1 MSICTL
7 TARLIRLLRRLRT
20 QLSLFTLQARKLPQS
35 AKRTARHS
43 AGLRMRIKCRFVSA
57 APTGEQY
64 EINSGNHRAVVTE
77 VGATLRRFSVDG
89 RDVVHG
95 FDVTETI
102 KGGRGQNLI
111 PWPNRIRDGRYTF
124 NGVTQQ
130 LALTEPARHNA
141 SHGLARYVPWVLV
154 EQQADTVV
162 NRVRIHPQPGW
173 SGTLDATITH
183 RVSADG
189 LTVTVEATN
198 LSDEELPFGYGA
210 HPYLTVGE
218 SSVDEVALTVPA
230 DSYLEVDDRLLP
242 ARLSAVDGTVYD
254 LRRSTVLGSANL
266 DTAMTDLTRDSDGRW
281 RIRLTL
287 GDRYAELWGDETFAW
302 TQVFTG
308 GPNRDAGVAVE
319 PMTCGP
325 NAFNA
330 GPTHDDLRVLAPQ
343 ETFVGQWGIT
353 GR

>member
-1 MSICTL
+1 MT
-7 TARLIRLLRRLRT
+7 
-20 QLSLFTLQARKLPQS
+20 
-35 AKRTARHS
+35 
-43 AGLRMRIKCRFVSA
+43 IKCRFVSA

-64 EINSGNHRAVVTE
+64 EIASGQHRAVVAE
-77 VGATLRRFSVDG
+77 VGATLRRFTVDG

-173 SGTLDATITH
+173 PGTLEATITH
-183 RVSADG
+183 RVGEEG
-189 LTVTVEATN
+189 LMVTVEATN
-198 LSDEELPFGYGA
+198 LGDNDLPFGYGA

-230 DSYLEVDDRLLP
+230 ASYLEVDDRLLP
-242 ARLSAVDGTVYD
+242 AKVSPVDGTVYD
-254 LRRSTVLGSANL
+254 LRDSTVLGSANL
-266 DTAMTDLTRDSDGRW
+266 DTAMTDLARESDGRW
-281 RIRLTL
+281 RIRLTR
-287 GDRYAELWGDETFAW
+287 GDRYAELWGDKSFVW

-308 GPNRDAGVAVE
+308 GPNRDWGVAVE

-325 NAFNA
+325 DAFNE
-330 GPTHDDLRVLAPQ
+330 GPTHDDLRVLAPN
-343 ETFVGQWGIT
+343 ETYVGQWGIT
-353 GR
+353 GK

>member
-1 MSICTL
+1 M
-7 TARLIRLLRRLRT
+7 
-20 QLSLFTLQARKLPQS
+20 
-35 AKRTARHS
+35 
-43 AGLRMRIKCRFVSA
+43 SA

-124 NGVTQQ
+124 NGITQQ

-230 DSYLEVDDRLLP
+230 ASYLEVDDRLLP

>member
-1 MSICTL
+1 
-7 TARLIRLLRRLRT
+7 
-20 QLSLFTLQARKLPQS
+20 
-35 AKRTARHS
+35 
-43 AGLRMRIKCRFVSA
+43 VSA

-183 RVSADG
+183 RISAEG

-230 DSYLEVDDRLLP
+230 ASYLEVDDRLLP

>member
-1 MSICTL
+1 MTG
-7 TARLIRLLRRLRT
+7 TT
-20 QLSLFTLQARKLPQS
+20 
-35 AKRTARHS
+35 
-43 AGLRMRIKCRFVSA
+43 IKCRFVSA

-64 EINSGNHRAVVTE
+64 EITSGNNRAVITE
-77 VGATLRRFSVDG
+77 VGATLRHFSVDG

-95 FDVTETI
+95 FEVTDTV

-154 EQQADTVV
+154 EHQANTVV
-162 NRVRIHPQPGW
+162 NRIRIHPQPGW
-173 SGTLDATITH
+173 PGTLEATITH
-183 RVSADG
+183 SVGNDG

-198 LSDEELPFGYGA
+198 VSDDALPFGYGA

-230 DSYLEVDDRLLP
+230 ASYLEVDDRLLP
-242 ARLSAVDGTVYD
+242 TQVSPVDDTPYD
-254 LRRSTVLGSANL
+254 LRRGSVLGATNL
-266 DTAMTDLTRDSDGRW
+266 DTAMTDLVRDPDGHW
-281 RIRLTL
+281 RIRLTRR
-287 GDRYAELWGDETFAW
+287 DRYAELWGDETFAW

-308 GPNRDAGVAVE
+308 GPNRDGGVAVE

-325 NAFNA
+325 DAFNE
-330 GPTHDDLRVLAPQ
+330 GPTHDDMRVLAAGQ
-343 ETFVGQWGIT
+343 TFIGQWGIS
-353 GR
+353 GS

>member
-1 MSICTL
+1 MT
-7 TARLIRLLRRLRT
+7 
-20 QLSLFTLQARKLPQS
+20 
-35 AKRTARHS
+35 
-43 AGLRMRIKCRFVSA
+43 IKCRFVSA
-57 APTGEQY
+57 VPTGEQY
-64 EINSGNHRAVVTE
+64 EIVSGQHRAVVAE
-77 VGATLRRFSVDG
+77 VGATLRSFTVDG

-154 EQQADTVV
+154 EQQSDTVV

-173 SGTLDATITH
+173 PGTLEATITH
-183 RVSADG
+183 RVGEEG
-189 LTVTVEATN
+189 LMVTVEATN
-198 LSDEELPFGYGA
+198 LGDNDLPFGYGA

-230 DSYLEVDDRLLP
+230 ASYLEVDDRLLP
-242 ARLSAVDGTVYD
+242 AKVSPVDGTVYD
-254 LRRSTVLGSANL
+254 LRDSTVLGSANL
-266 DTAMTDLTRDSDGRW
+266 DTAMTDLARESDGRW
-281 RIRLTL
+281 RIRLTR
-287 GDRYAELWGDETFAW
+287 GDRYAELWGDESFVW

-308 GPNRDAGVAVE
+308 GPNRDWGVAVE

-325 NAFNA
+325 DAFNE
-330 GPTHDDLRVLAPQ
+330 GPTHDDLRVLAPN
-343 ETFVGQWGIT
+343 ETYVGQWGIT
-353 GR
+353 GK